1 MKNINFSNSVD
12 IRYIRTDKFTRNL
25 ISVNFIVP
33 LSENASRNALLCGV
47 LRAGNNKY
55 RDLSQI
61 NRFLEENYGAT
72 FASSVAKTG
81 ENQIVRLS
89 CSFIADK
96 YALDSTGITD
106 NMIEFFTGM
115 ILDPLVEN
123 GEFKK
128 EYVDTERKNLI
139 DRINRRINNKAGY
152 AINKCIS
159 EMCADEA
166 FAIDELGDPEVISQ
180 ITPKELYDAYRD
192 LLTNSKVLV
201 IGSGSLTEAQLLGFV
216 NGIFN
221 FERSGSLSD
230 TLFVEE
236 AEDVT
241 EITNELDVNQSVLCL
256 GFRIG
261 AKSYSD
267 NRFSYMVFNA
277 VFGASP
283 ISYLFM
289 NVREKLSLC
298 YFCSSALN
306 MQKGTMVV
314 YAGIAKENKKKTYD
328 EILNQLERIR
338 NGDISD
344 EDMESAYKMLINQ
357 YQTVTDD
364 LFSTDS
370 YYLNSYI
377 GKLEIS
383 EKEFIAGISSVT
395 KDDVI
400 RCAKKVS
407 LDTVYFLTS
416 SEKESEGDD

>member
-1 MKNINFSNSVD
+1 
-12 IRYIRTDKFTRNL
+12 
-25 ISVNFIVP
+25 
-33 LSENASRNALLCGV
+33 
-47 LRAGNNKY
+47 
-55 RDLSQI
+55 
-61 NRFLEENYGAT
+61 
-72 FASSVAKTG
+72 
-81 ENQIVRLS
+81 
-89 CSFIADK
+89 
-96 YALDSTGITD
+96 
-106 NMIEFFTGM
+106 
-115 ILDPLVEN
+115 
-123 GEFKK
+123 
-128 EYVDTERKNLI
+128 
-139 DRINRRINNKAGY
+139 
-152 AINKCIS
+152 
-159 EMCADEA
+159 
-166 FAIDELGDPEVISQ
+166 
-180 ITPKELYDAYRD
+180 
-192 LLTNSKVLV
+192 
-201 IGSGSLTEAQLLGFV
+201 
-216 NGIFN
+216 
-221 FERSGSLSD
+221 
-230 TLFVEE
+230 
-236 AEDVT
+236 
-241 EITNELDVNQSVLCL
+241 
-256 GFRIG
+256 
-261 AKSYSD
+261 
-267 NRFSYMVFNA
+267 MVFNA

-314 YAGIAKENKKKTYD
+314 YAGIANENKKKTYD

-416 SEKESEGDD
+416 SEKESGGDD